1 MAIDLSGIIAAVPT
15 PFSTDGEVARDKLSS
30 NIGGWNQT
38 DLKGYLVL
46 GSTGEF
52 PHLTFDEKL
61 AVLETARDAIPSGK
75 LMLAGT
81 GDLSTRSTLEM
92 TRRAAEIGADAAVVV
107 TPFYY
112 KRLLDEEHL
121 TTHYLRVADHSKIP
135 VIIYLI
141 PQFSGVYLRP
151 ETIASLAEHPNIVG
165 LKESSGDMTALR
177 DLFKTMTQS
186 DFSVLVGAP
195 PILKEAMSVGAH
207 GGVLAVAC
215 IAPAACVAL
224 ERECRTAYGG
234 RSDVLQERLSK
245 LSRKTTVNGVGH
257 LKAALDLVGY
267 YGYLPRSPLP
277 APTEEEKRE
286 IENAIDESGLFEQTV
301 DAMTWIESSEYSH
314 LEYAD

>member
-1 MAIDLSGIIAAVPT
+1 MAIDLSGIMQRCP
-15 PFSTDGEVARDKLSS
+15 PFGTDGEVARDKLSG
-30 NIGGWNQT
+30 NIGGWNQS

-52 PHLTFDEKL
+52 PHLTFEEKI
-61 AVLETARDAIPSGK
+61 AVLETAREAIPAEK
-75 LMLAGT
+75 LLLAGT
-81 GDLSTRSTLEM
+81 GELSTRSTLEM
-92 TRRAAEIGADAAVVV
+92 TRRAADIGADAAVVV

-112 KRLLDEEHL
+112 KRLLDEEQL
-121 TTHYLRVADHSKIP
+121 STHYLRIADNSKIP

-177 DLFKTMTQS
+177 DLFRTLTQT

-195 PILKEAMSVGAH
+195 PILKEAMSIGAH

-215 IAPAACVAL
+215 IAPAACVEL
-224 ERECRTAYGG
+224 ERECRSAYGG
-234 RSDVLQERLSK
+234 RSDILQDRLTK
-245 LSRKTTVNGVGH
+245 LSRKTTVNGIGH

-277 APTEEEKRE
+277 APSEAEKRE
-286 IENAIDESGLFEQTV
+286 IENAISDSGLFEQTV
-301 DAMTWIESSEYSH
+301 DAMTWIESTEYGH